1 MARKKLY
8 IAYGSNLNVEQM
20 KRRCPD
26 AEIVGKAEL
35 KGYYLYFC
43 GGHLGAVATVEPK
56 EGSTVPVLIWSI
68 SKKDEVALDR
78 YEGFPRFYVKKN
90 LQVNVTSLN
99 GEDLG
104 EVSAMVYIMTR
115 EAVEMRKI
123 NPAPSNYYYSV
134 LDAGYDDFG
143 FDKKILR
150 KALFESFAPKKDCR
164 ASQPT
169 TA

>member
-78 YEGFPRFYVKKN
+78 YEGFPHLYRKETFTV
-90 LQVNVTSLN
+90 
-99 GEDLG
+99 DLDG
-104 EVSAMVYIMTR
+104 RKRRAMIYIMNTSR
-115 EAVEMRKI
+115 LNQGI
-123 NPAPSNYYYSV
+123 PSQSYYHTI
-134 LDAGYDDFG
+134 LEGYHSAG
-143 FDKKILR
+143 FDEKYLDE
-150 KALFESFAPKKDCR
+150 AAFKDR
-164 ASQPT
+164 LQEV
-169 TA
+169 